1 MKLQHNNVFHTL
13 AWKGGRNI
21 NRTPKRGVL
30 KMARKILEVKRL
42 VAAMLRTVEMLYM
55 VRLTK

>member
-1 MKLQHNNVFHTL
+1 M
-13 AWKGGRNI
+13 KGGRNI
-21 NRTPKRGVL
+21 DWIPKREVL
-30 KMARKILEVKRL
+30 MMAWKKLEVKKL

>member
-1 MKLQHNNVFHTL
+1 M
-13 AWKGGRNI
+13 I
-21 NRTPKRGVL
+21 PKRGVL
-30 KMARKILEVKRL
+30 KMARKILEVKKL